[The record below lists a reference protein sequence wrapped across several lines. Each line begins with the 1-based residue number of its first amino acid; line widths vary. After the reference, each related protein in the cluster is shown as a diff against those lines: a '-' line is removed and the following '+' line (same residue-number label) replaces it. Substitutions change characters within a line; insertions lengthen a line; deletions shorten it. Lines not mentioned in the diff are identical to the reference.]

1 MGCGLIERTSDEKFI
16 SDFVLKSEVFDEIS
30 EDNFSRDEWQPD
42 MNSGWFVHKEDDEV
56 CGLWLAELRNGTTL
70 EIHPIVPKKHR
81 GKKAYKGAK
90 EFFSWIT
97 KNTSYKKVNAE
108 IATCYP
114 NAKLFAMQ
122 CGMKVEGKI
131 RASFQKNGKLH
142 DQWMLGITREELEAR
157 YD

>member
-1 MGCGLIERTSDEKFI
+1 MIERISDEQFI
-16 SDFVLKSEVFDEIS
+16 TDYVTKSDVFDEIS
-30 EDNFSRDEWQPD
+30 EDNFTRDEWHPD
-42 MNSGWFVHKEDDEV
+42 MSGGWFAHTEDGEV
-56 CGLWLAELRNGTTL
+56 CGLWLAELRNGITL
-70 EIHPIVPKKHR
+70 EIHPIVPKRHR
-81 GKKAYKGAK
+81 GKKAYKGAR

-97 KNTSYKKVNAE
+97 KNTTYKKINAE

-114 NAKLFAMQ
+114 NAKMFAMQ

-131 RASFQKNGKLH
+131 RASFQKGGKVY